1 MGTGALDLEQTFHA
15 VANYVALAIEC
26 GAVLVVAFGALQ
38 ALLAVIGVSLFPAR
52 PMGSV
57 DGQSG

>member
-15 VANYVALAIEC
+15 VANYVAIEC
-26 GAVLVVAFGALQ
+26 GAVLVIAFGALQ

-57 DGQSG
+57 DGQSS